1 MTVSFPGNFPGIVQL
16 FDIGSFLFS
25 SVSGCNSYDIHRMTY
40 FYFFKIQLVKLQN
53 DSRDISSFC

>member
-1 MTVSFPGNFPGIVQL
+1 MTVSFPGNFPGIGQL

-25 SVSGCNSYDIHRMTY
+25 SVSGFNSYDIHRMKY
-40 FYFFKIQLVKLQN
+40 FYVIKIQLVKLQN